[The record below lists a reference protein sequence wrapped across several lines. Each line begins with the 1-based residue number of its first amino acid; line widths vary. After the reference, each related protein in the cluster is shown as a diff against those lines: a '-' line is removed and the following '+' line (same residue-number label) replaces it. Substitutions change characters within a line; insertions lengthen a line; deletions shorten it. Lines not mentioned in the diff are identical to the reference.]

1 MLAFDQTQYERVI
14 VTDSD
19 TAPLKNIDEPFHLPP
34 YPIAM
39 PRACWFLGN
48 ETTKETLAS
57 HFLVIQPD
65 KYELDRI
72 QKAIKL
78 AAANESDFKARKAV
92 NHQHSNSFR
101 YLIREIKLLMNK
113 MTMLQ
118 TVCARETWPKNEEV
132 ELGPLREGR
141 MIDLSPILYLKHNA
155 TLSVLMSMDKNE
167 VGR

>member
-19 TAPLKNIDEPFHLPP
+19 TASLKNIDEPFHLPP
-34 YPIAM
+34 YSITM
-39 PRACWFLGN
+39 LRAYWFLGN

-101 YLIREIKLLMNK
+101 YLIREIKLLMNN

-118 TVCARETWPKNEEV
+118 TVCVRENMVKE
-132 ELGPLREGR
+132 
-141 MIDLSPILYLKHNA
+141 
-155 TLSVLMSMDKNE
+155 
-167 VGR
+167 

>member
-1 MLAFDQTQYERVI
+1 MRANSYTKLLAFDQTQYERVI

-19 TAPLKNIDEPFHLPP
+19 TALLKHMDELFHLLPC
-34 YPIAM
+34 PITM
-39 PRACWFLGN
+39 PRAYWFLGN
-48 ETTKETLAS
+48 EITKETLAS

-78 AAANESDFKARKAV
+78 AAANESDFKARKA
-92 NHQHSNSFR
+92 
-101 YLIREIKLLMNK
+101 
-113 MTMLQ
+113 